1 MAFSQMQLPYV
12 SDRGGE
18 TGNSRPALLVLE
30 GLLGEGLILLMLQ
43 DAGCP
48 GSAAQTPRSTT
59 VLPGAGFISFSL
71 MVLGSVSDIRL
82 SLCKN
87 R

>member
-1 MAFSQMQLPYV
+1 MGFSQIRLPYV

-30 GLLGEGLILLMLQ
+30 GLLEGLILLMLQ

-48 GSAAQTPRSTT
+48 GSAAQTPQSTT
-59 VLPGAGFISFSL
+59 VLPGVGFHFIFTDGAWECL
-71 MVLGSVSDIRL
+71 RYQADPV
-82 SLCKN
+82 
-87 R
+87 